1 MQQGYTGPEVCN
13 ITGISYRQLDHW
25 TTTSL
30 VDASIWNIKGS
41 GYHRIYSFQDIIK
54 RKLVNKLREAGV
66 SLQKIRLALK
76 NVKQI
81 LGKNINI
88 SDVSIFSDGKSIYV
102 ITNNNEMLDLIK
114 QGQAVFGISLG
125 PIHTETEAEIYSLYP
140 DKISAT
146 NAWNSLIPPKKHFQN
161 T

>member
-1 MQQGYTGPEVCN
+1 MQQGYTGPEVCK

-30 VDASIWNIKGS
+30 VDASIRNIKGS

-54 RKLVNKLREAGV
+54 IKLVNKLREAGV

-81 LGKNINI
+81 LHYLHENII
-88 SDVSIFSDGKSIYV
+88 VVHVEVYF
-102 ITNNNEMLDLIK
+102 
-114 QGQAVFGISLG
+114 
-125 PIHTETEAEIYSLYP
+125 
-140 DKISAT
+140 AT
-146 NAWNSLIPPKKHFQN
+146 NAPLRA
-161 T
+161 

>member
-13 ITGISYRQLDHW
+13 ITGFSYRQLDHW
-25 TTTSL
+25 TSTKL
-30 VDASIWNIKGS
+30 VDASIRNIKGS

-54 RKLVNKLREAGV
+54 IKLVNKLREAGV
-66 SLQKIRLALK
+66 SLQKIRIALK

-125 PIHTETEAEIYSLYP
+125 PIHTETEAEIHSLYP
-140 DKISAT
+140 EKISAT
-146 NAWNSLIPPKKHFQN
+146 NA
-161 T
+161 